1 MSESEQER
9 IASYA
14 LYDEIYW
21 NWEHAF
27 QLVRR
32 GDDEHP
38 IFIPNA
44 RKIVDTTT
52 YYLMKGLEVH
62 ASGSGSGTLDTW
74 LEDFFKREKFYSRFD
89 VAKQSGVTRGTFVYH
104 ITADPTKPP
113 GSRISLTTV
122 DPGSWFP
129 IYDDDDL
136 DRKVGVRLV
145 TQWQEPG
152 EPMAT
157 RVKILDYKY
166 ETIGGKRRVR
176 RSEAIWKMRGWDNPK
191 DAVRLKE
198 TIPDSLLPEAISTI
212 PVYDFP
218 NIDWQGDPYGSSEL
232 RGFERLITG
241 CNQMIS
247 DAEVA
252 LALEGLGVYAT
263 DASRPQ
269 DKDGNEIDW
278 QVAPGVVL
286 ELPGATMF
294 KRVEGI
300 KSVTPVL
307 DMVNFLQDAL
317 YEASGTSSVAR
328 GEVDVNL
335 AESGIALAIK
345 FIPTLSKTEHRD
357 RVLSDVLV
365 QLFFDLKFWIKVY
378 EGQDFTG
385 TDVEVKL
392 GDKLPVNRPKKVEE
406 LNNMLD
412 RNIISMAYYRK
423 EMEKLG
429 YVFPSTMEQEIL
441 EEMKRFTEAKTPPQ
455 LLDPNNPPGVPG
467 PGGRSVGPG
476 DTLPKPRNQSNN
488 QQKPN
493 ESKGTEIV
501 SRK

>member
-1 MSESEQER
+1 
-9 IASYA
+9 
-14 LYDEIYW
+14 
-21 NWEHAF
+21 
-27 QLVRR
+27 
-32 GDDEHP
+32 
-38 IFIPNA
+38 
-44 RKIVDTTT
+44 
-52 YYLMKGLEVH
+52 
-62 ASGSGSGTLDTW
+62 
-74 LEDFFKREKFYSRFD
+74 
-89 VAKQSGVTRGTFVYH
+89 
-104 ITADPTKPP
+104 
-113 GSRISLTTV
+113 
-122 DPGSWFP
+122 
-129 IYDDDDL
+129 
-136 DRKVGVRLV
+136 
-145 TQWQEPG
+145 
-152 EPMAT
+152 
-157 RVKILDYKY
+157 
-166 ETIGGKRRVR
+166 
-176 RSEAIWKMRGWDNPK
+176 
-191 DAVRLKE
+191 
-198 TIPDSLLPEAISTI
+198 
-212 PVYDFP
+212 
-218 NIDWQGDPYGSSEL
+218 
-232 RGFERLITG
+232 
-241 CNQMIS
+241 MIS

-252 LALEGLGVYAT
+252 LALEGMGVYAT
-263 DASRPQ
+263 DASRPL
-269 DKDGNEIDW
+269 DPDGNETDW

-307 DMVNFLQDAL
+307 DLVNFLQDSL

-365 QLFFDLKFWIKVY
+365 QMFFDLKFWIRIY
-378 EGQDFTG
+378 ESQDFTG

-392 GDKLPVNRPKKVEE
+392 GDKLPVNRPKRVEE

-441 EEMKRFTEAKTPPQ
+441 DEMKRFTEAKTPPQ
-455 LLDPNNPPGVPG
+455 LLDPNNPSGVPG
-467 PGGRSVGPG
+467 PGGRQVGPG
-476 DTLPKPRNQSNN
+476 DTLPKPPNQSNN